1 MRAKRKTLGVKAQL
15 DREIKEVERERARE
29 IEALDQRRAR
39 LVAARAALDG
49 KAVAPQPKPRRFS
62 QDEVA
67 AYLAS
72 HPASTYTEIA
82 AGLGATPTNVAAH
95 LNRGQKAGR
104 FANAA
109 GKWSLEAQD

>member
-1 MRAKRKTLGVKAQL
+1 MPAKRNTLGVKVQL
-15 DREIKEVERERARE
+15 DREIKDLDRERDRE

-49 KAVAPQPKPRRFS
+49 KAVAPQAKPRRFS

-67 AYLAS
+67 AYLAE
-72 HPASTYTEIA
+72 HPASTYIEIA
-82 AGLGATPTNVAAH
+82 EGLGAAPTNVAAH

-104 FANAA
+104 FVNAA
-109 GKWSLEAQD
+109 GKWSLEA